1 MRDKEYEPMMK
12 TMILAA
18 SMVALV
24 AISGQALAGTATAAA
39 WRHSQ
44 ASTNPQAMRAFNAVA
59 PMTVEPNAHRYH
71 GGPKVND

>member
-1 MRDKEYEPMMK
+1 MMK
-12 TMILAA
+12 TVTLAA
-18 SMVALV
+18 SVIALV
-24 AISGQALAGTATAAA
+24 AISGQAFAGTTTAAA

-59 PMTVEPNAHRYH
+59 PATVDANTHHYH

>member
-1 MRDKEYEPMMK
+1 MMK
-12 TMILAA
+12 TMTLAA
-18 SMVALV
+18 SMMVLL
-24 AISGQALAGTATAAA
+24 AISGQAFAGTATPAA

-59 PMTVEPNAHRYH
+59 PATVEPNAHRYH